1 MPVRHGSKTFSLQQL
16 KKLFRLS
23 IEANDKKTNDVSAL
37 AEESRLYSASRR
49 KFLKDTSRIA
59 LLAGVSSLYKACAPA
74 NAATQPTIAIV
85 GAGIAGLHAAYIL
98 KQAGYEAYVYEG
110 SGRIGGRINS
120 VTDMLGPGLWTEM
133 GGEFIDSTHTEML
146 NLCTHFNLPLLD
158 RMEESEKNLEEF
170 AYYFNGQHYHEK
182 DVIAALRPY
191 AAQIKKDVDALSD
204 EISYKSFSPTDKKFD
219 SMSVM
224 QYLDSIGVSGWL
236 RSMIYNSYTAE
247 YGMEATEQSAISFLS
262 VFDIGDENHYN
273 IYGSS
278 NERYSIIG
286 GNIKLCEVLANE
298 MQDYILPDHFLT
310 AIKQNNDRTYRL
322 YFKITGAGTI
332 TANADIVIL
341 TTPFTVLRDLE
352 IDVPL
357 PAWKMNTIKNLGY
370 GTNSK
375 LFFGMNERIWRKQ
388 GYGGYAFADNGM
400 MNGYDNT
407 LMQKNNIGPGG
418 YTIFP
423 GGKAGVEV
431 GSTDP
436 VVLKEK
442 YITALDGVYPG
453 AKAQFNNNFQFWCWP
468 TYGYSKGSYV
478 SFKVNQYTTMAGTE
492 FEPVGNLYFAGEH
505 CSYAFQGFMNGGA
518 ETGRMAAEMIINKLK
533 GK

>member
-1 MPVRHGSKTFSLQQL
+1 MPVRHGSKTFSLHQL
-16 KKLFRLS
+16 KKLFRISL
-23 IEANDKKTNDVSAL
+23 EANSKQTNDVTAL
-37 AEESRLYSASRR
+37 AEENKFYSASRR
-49 KFLKDTSRIA
+49 KFLKDTSKIA
-59 LLAGVSSLYKACAPA
+59 LLAGVTSLYKSCAPA
-74 NAATQPTIAIV
+74 NTATQPTIAIV
-85 GAGIAGLHAAYIL
+85 GAGIAGLYAAYIL

-120 VTDMLGPGLWTEM
+120 VSDMLGPGLWTEM

-158 RMEESEKNLEEF
+158 RMDETEKNLEEF

-182 DVIAALRPY
+182 DVIAALKPY
-191 AAQIKKDVDALSD
+191 AARIKADVDSLSE
-204 EISYKSFSPTDKKFD
+204 EISYKKFSPTDKKFD
-219 SMSVM
+219 SMSIM
-224 QYLDSIGVSGWL
+224 EYLDSIGISGWL

-262 VFDIGDENHYN
+262 VFDVGDENHYN

-286 GNIKLCEVLANE
+286 GNIRLCEALAAEMTDYVLPN
-298 MQDYILPDHFLT
+298 HFLT
-310 AIKQNNDRTYRL
+310 AIKQSNDKSYRL
-322 YFKITGAGTI
+322 NFKMTGGGII

-341 TTPFTVLRDLE
+341 TLPFTVLREVE
-352 IDVPL
+352 INVPL

-407 LMQKNNIGPGG
+407 MMQNNNIGPGG

-423 GGKAGVEV
+423 GGKAGVDV

-436 VVLKEK
+436 IVLKEK
-442 YITALDGVYPG
+442 YITSLDGVYPG

-492 FEPVGNLYFAGEH
+492 FEPIDNLYFAGEH

-518 ETGRMAAEMIINKLK
+518 ETGRVAAEMIIKKLK